1 MRSPG
6 YRDAAVFRT
15 KASLLQI
22 KRALA
27 NVSESDLERWSIA
40 GSLSHEPILA
50 ESRTPLWTAEK
61 DSEIPF
67 VAGKIHNLRLAIQ
80 RLNGVEV
87 QANRV
92 LSFWKQIGRAS
103 RLKGYARGRELRE
116 GCLIASV
123 GGGLCQLSNA
133 LYETAVRAGLEIVE
147 RHPHSKVIPGSL
159 AEKGLDA
166 TVFWNYVDLRVRS
179 HHAFRVEA
187 FLTADSLVVRFR
199 GAMDRSR
206 LELSKPRL
214 TVAAPEIVENCSSCE
229 RTNCFRHS
237 RTRRTQFG
245 HSAYLVD
252 EYWPEFDRYI
262 SRTRREG
269 DLICLPID
277 GRRFRKSNYSWTTEG
292 FSKVKQVPS
301 VVLYRSYQLRRL
313 ASQGAARQRALLAF
327 SERLAGHFASSLT
340 YETTHL
346 VVMQSLLPFL
356 WLGGHLGGR
365 TFDVLMTR
373 LPLAV
378 LHETLDEAYR
388 LHPESRTLADFRADN
403 LLVNAET
410 EALKEARKIITPHSM
425 VAATF
430 PHKAELIAWTTP
442 EAPRQLK
449 TQHTPELRLIFP
461 APTVARKG
469 AYELRAALRGSDA
482 QLTIL
487 GPVLEDAGFW
497 RGVRIKQASPA
508 ENWLQCANAVVL
520 PAFVEHRPARLLQS
534 IAGGIPVIA
543 STACG
548 LANMKGVTTV
558 KAGDV
563 ESLRT
568 AINGLRSPD
577 ANAPLGK
584 TNAEGVKC

>member
-1 MRSPG
+1 M
-6 YRDAAVFRT
+6 
-15 KASLLQI
+15 
-22 KRALA
+22 
-27 NVSESDLERWSIA
+27 
-40 GSLSHEPILA
+40 A

-67 VAGKIHNLRLAIQ
+67 VAGKIHNLRLAIP

-87 QANRV
+87 PPDRV

-116 GCLIASV
+116 GCLIPSV

-133 LYETAVRAGLEIVE
+133 LYETAVKAGLEIVE
-147 RHPHSKVIPGSL
+147 RHAHSKVIPGSL
-159 AEKGLDA
+159 AQKGLDA
-166 TVFWNYVDLRVRS
+166 TVFWNYVDLRISS

-187 FLTADSLVVRFR
+187 FLTAESLVVRLR
-199 GAMDRSR
+199 GVER
-206 LELSKPRL
+206 SKPRL
-214 TVAAPEIVENCSSCE
+214 ARLTIAAPDLIENCSACE
-229 RTNCFRHS
+229 RTGCFRHS
-237 RTRRTQFG
+237 RPRQTQFG

-262 SRTRREG
+262 SSTRREP

-277 GRRFRKSNYSWTTEG
+277 GKRFRKSNYSWTTAG

-301 VVLYRSYQLRRL
+301 VVLHRSYQLRKL

-327 SERLAGHFASSLT
+327 SERLAGHFASFLS

-346 VVMQSLLPFL
+346 VVMQSLLPYL

-365 TFDVLMTR
+365 TFDVFMTR
-373 LPLAV
+373 LPLNV
-378 LHETLDEAYR
+378 LHQTLDDAYR
-388 LHPESRTLADFRADN
+388 LHPESTTLADFRADN

-410 EALKEARKIITPHSM
+410 EALREARKIITPHSM

-430 PHKAELIAWTTP
+430 PHKAELIAWITP
-442 EAPRQLK
+442 EAPGQFK
-449 TQHTPELRLIFP
+449 TQHTTGLRLIFP

-469 AYELRAALRGSDA
+469 AYELRAALQGSGA

-497 RGVRIKQASPA
+497 AGVRVNKASPT
-508 ENWLQCANAVVL
+508 ENWLESASAVVL

-534 IAGGIPVIA
+534 IVGGIPVIA

-548 LANMKGVTTV
+548 LENMKGVTSV
-558 KAGDV
+558 AAGDV

-568 AINGLRSPD
+568 AIDGLRS
-577 ANAPLGK
+577 
-584 TNAEGVKC
+584 NAEGVR